1 MKNVAFKTHLL
12 DIYKSRVN
20 FSIFEIKAA
29 IK

>member
-12 DIYKSRVN
+12 YIYKSRVN
-20 FSIFEIKAA
+20 FSIFEIKKA